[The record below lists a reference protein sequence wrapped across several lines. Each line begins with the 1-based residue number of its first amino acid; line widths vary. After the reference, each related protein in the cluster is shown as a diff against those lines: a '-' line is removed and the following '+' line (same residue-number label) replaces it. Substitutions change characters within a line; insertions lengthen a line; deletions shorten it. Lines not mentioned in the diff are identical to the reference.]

1 MTILE
6 DIQENIRYRVQSAR
20 AMVMGGSNRQSA
32 SPIQRRRKIME
43 KNRELLIEAAP
54 TLGTDN
60 GKESKASIENVKT
73 TRRSARKRQSGP
85 DNMTR
90 DDRRTTTG
98 GESYVGSKIKDM
110 SSVERGTAQRAAD
123 RSFN

>member
-43 KNRELLIEAAP
+43 KNRELLMGAAP
-54 TLGTDN
+54 TLGMSGDKGSEASVDN
-60 GKESKASIENVKT
+60 VRT
-73 TRRSARKRQSGP
+73 TRRSARERQDGAE
-85 DNMTR
+85 NRTR
-90 DDRRTTTG
+90 EGRRSTTG

-110 SSVERGTAQRAAD
+110 SSVEKGTAQRAAD